1 VGRRPDGPARPPAAV
16 GADAE
21 AVAAGFLQ
29 QRGLRILHRNFRVHV
44 GEIDLVAEDRD
55 TLVFVEVRSRTSRAY
70 GGAAASIT
78 ARKQA
83 RIVRAAQFFLA
94 TTGADR
100 PCRFDCVLLEGRSPD
115 VRIEWIRDA
124 FGT

>member
-1 VGRRPDGPARPPAAV
+1 MGRRPDGPAQPPTVA

-21 AVAAGFLQ
+21 AVAAAFLQ
-29 QRGLRILHRNFRVHV
+29 QRGLRILRRNFRVRV
-44 GEIDLVAEDRD
+44 GEIDLIAEDRD
-55 TLVFVEVRSRTSRAY
+55 TLVFVEVRSRASAAY

-83 RIVRAAQFFLA
+83 RIVRAAQLFLA

-100 PCRFDCVLLEGRSPD
+100 PCRFDCVLLEGRAPD

-124 FGT
+124 FGA